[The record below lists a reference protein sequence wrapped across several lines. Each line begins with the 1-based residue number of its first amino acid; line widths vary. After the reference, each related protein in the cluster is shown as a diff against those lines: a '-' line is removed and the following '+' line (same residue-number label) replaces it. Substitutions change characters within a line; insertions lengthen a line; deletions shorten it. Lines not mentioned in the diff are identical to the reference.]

1 MWRQSQIK
9 KCRSHSRINSPE
21 WLNSCGRKMG
31 IPYLEYACM
40 PIGELSDLYDFF
52 CAQEGHIELVDK
64 RDTEFIPEVR

>member
-1 MWRQSQIK
+1 
-9 KCRSHSRINSPE
+9 
-21 WLNSCGRKMG
+21 MG

-64 RDTEFIPEVR
+64 RDTEFIPEAR